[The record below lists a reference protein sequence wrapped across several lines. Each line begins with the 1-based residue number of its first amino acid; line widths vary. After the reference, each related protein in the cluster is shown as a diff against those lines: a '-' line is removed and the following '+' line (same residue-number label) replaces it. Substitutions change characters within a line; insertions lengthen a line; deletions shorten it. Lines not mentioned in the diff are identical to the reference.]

1 MKYLLL
7 RFFIT
12 SVGMGEDS
20 TTAPVAVTTTSMV
33 SRDEMTDSITIWS
46 DVSSVLT
53 DQGQENVD
61 TMVAAS
67 FGKKSMMSAEV
78 KSVSQAVDDDSEMMM
93 SAVVVGF
100 SCNISNFVVFLFFNS
115 SYC

>member
-1 MKYLLL
+1 MV
-7 RFFIT
+7 IE
-12 SVGMGEDS
+12 SVIS
-20 TTAPVAVTTTSMV
+20 
-33 SRDEMTDSITIWS
+33 S
-46 DVSSVLT
+46 DVGSVLT

-93 SAVVVGF
+93 SAVVVGLVATSATSLSF
-100 SCNISNFVVFLFFNS
+100 CSSTAATARTNIEKARMAKSFIFFFQTF
-115 SYC
+115 Y